1 MKPERAD
8 RRFDATDLD
17 DVVHGRVRLGIMAY
31 LAGAGAADFVT
42 LKEHLRT
49 TNGNLSVH
57 LGKLEDAGYVEL
69 ERAIV
74 GKRTSHHGPTDRVGM
89 SGALFSAGLIWGGW
103 AAEGRSARCRD
114 GAGRFLLRRG
124 ACQVAC
130 GTARDAELQSA
141 RF

>member
-8 RRFDATDLD
+8 RFDATELD

-57 LGKLEDAGYVEL
+57 LGKLAEAGYITL
-69 ERAIV
+69 QRSIV
-74 GKRTSHHGPTDRVGM
+74 DKRTRTTVRPT
-89 SGALFSAGLIWGGW
+89 
-103 AAEGRSARCRD
+103 AEGCAALRAYIARM
-114 GAGRFLLRRG
+114 
-124 ACQVAC
+124 
-130 GTARDAELQSA
+130 ARLVDELG
-141 RF
+141 

>member
-8 RRFDATDLD
+8 RFDASELD

-42 LKEHLRT
+42 LQEHLRT

-57 LGKLEDAGYVEL
+57 LSKLEEAGYVTL

-74 GKRTSHHGPTDRVGM
+74 GKRSRTTVHPTREGQT
-89 SGALFSAGLIWGGW
+89 ALRAYVQ
-103 AAEGRSARCRD
+103 RMAR
-114 GAGRFLLRRG
+114 L
-124 ACQVAC
+124 VE
-130 GTARDAELQSA
+130 ELG
-141 RF
+141 

>member
-8 RRFDATDLD
+8 RFDATELD

-42 LKEHLRT
+42 LQEHLRT

-57 LGKLEDAGYVEL
+57 LGKLEEAGYVTL

-74 GKRTSHHGPTDRVGM
+74 GKRSRTTVSPT
-89 SGALFSAGLIWGGW
+89 
-103 AAEGRSARCRD
+103 AEGRTA
-114 GAGRFLLRRG
+114 LRAYVQRM
-124 ACQVAC
+124 AKLVE
-130 GTARDAELQSA
+130 ELG
-141 RF
+141 